1 MLLRAF
7 LSISLFM
14 MALSAGAATYS
25 PALRDGGSRFLVR
38 SLGSVCYSMDSFR
51 RGLPC
56 NPAFVAKE
64 KAPRFDADLM
74 LGSNM
79 EYLRE
84 AEELLDGKSDEQA
97 VAKLFSRREM
107 VDGEISVEAS
117 FQRPTWGISVEPYRL
132 VYVYQF
138 ENAALPMV
146 DMIASEEQSIKAQLA
161 SFTSGN
167 FYAGLQ
173 LRYTHIKYIGNSFS
187 VAEAMAGDNEK
198 LFEIHNQDILY
209 VEPGLLYAWED
220 TVWEPQISAM
230 LSQWGVSSKKSEQY
244 PIRPQGLLGASV
256 KPAVPLG
263 LLEVG
268 VQFQIH
274 NETENFQDAVRAAIT
289 YQLGLL
295 QAVLSGSQY
304 DQSAGFLAT
313 YKNFSTGLS
322 YWSEKQN
329 KSVFIQFG
337 VSL

>member
-1 MLLRAF
+1 MLLR
-7 LSISLFM
+7 LLVLFAAM
-14 MALSAGAATYS
+14 SALTAQGATYS
-25 PALRDGGSRFLVR
+25 PVLRDGGSRFLVR

-56 NPAFVAKE
+56 NPAFVAKD
-64 KAPRFDADLM
+64 KAPRFDVDLM

-84 AEELLDGKSDEQA
+84 AEELLNGKSDEQG
-97 VAKLFSRREM
+97 VAKIFSRREM
-107 VDGEISVEAS
+107 VDGEISIEAS
-117 FQRPTWGISVEPYRL
+117 FQRPTWGVSIEPYRL

-146 DMIASEEQSIKAQLA
+146 DLIASEEQSLKAQLA

-187 VAEAMAGDNEK
+187 IAEAMAGDNEK

-209 VEPGLLYAWED
+209 VEPGILYAWED
-220 TVWEPQISAM
+220 AVWEPQISAM
-230 LSQWGVSSKKSEQY
+230 LSQWGVSSKKSEQF
-244 PIRPQGLLGASV
+244 PIRPQGLLGASL

-268 VQFQIH
+268 MQVQIH
-274 NETENFQDAVRAAIT
+274 NETKNFQDAVRAAIT

-295 QAVLSGSQY
+295 QAVVSGSQY

-313 YKNFSTGLS
+313 YKSFSTGLS
-322 YWSEKQN
+322 YWSERQN
-329 KSVFIQFG
+329 KSVFVQFG

>member
-1 MLLRAF
+1 MLLR
-7 LSISLFM
+7 LLVLFAAM
-14 MALSAGAATYS
+14 SALTAQGATYS
-25 PALRDGGSRFLVR
+25 PVLRDGGSRFLVR

-56 NPAFVAKE
+56 NPAFVAKD
-64 KAPRFDADLM
+64 KAPRFDVDLM

-84 AEELLDGKSDEQA
+84 AEELLNGKSDEQG
-97 VAKLFSRREM
+97 VAKIFSRREM
-107 VDGEISVEAS
+107 VDGEISIEAS
-117 FQRPTWGISVEPYRL
+117 FQRPTWGVSIEPYRL

-146 DMIASEEQSIKAQLA
+146 DLIASEEQSLKAQLA

-187 VAEAMAGDNEK
+187 IAEAMAGDNEK

-209 VEPGLLYAWED
+209 VEPGILYAWED
-220 TVWEPQISAM
+220 AVWEPQISAM
-230 LSQWGVSSKKSEQY
+230 LSQWGVSSKKSEQF
-244 PIRPQGLLGASV
+244 PIRPQGLLGASL

-268 VQFQIH
+268 MQVQIH
-274 NETENFQDAVRAAIT
+274 NETKNFQDAVRAAIN

-295 QAVLSGSQY
+295 QAVVSGSQY

-313 YKNFSTGLS
+313 YKSFSTGLS
-322 YWSEKQN
+322 YWSERQN
-329 KSVFIQFG
+329 KSVFVQFG

>member
-1 MLLRAF
+1 MLLR
-7 LSISLFM
+7 IVSLITLTF
-14 MALSAGAATYS
+14 ASLAAHAATYS
-25 PALRDGGSRFLVR
+25 PAIRDGGSRFLAR
-38 SLGSVCYSMDSFR
+38 SLGSACYSMDSLR

-56 NPAFVAKE
+56 NPAYVAKE
-64 KAPRFDADLM
+64 KSPRFDTDLL

-84 AEELLDGKSDEQA
+84 AESLLNGNSDEAA
-97 VAKLFSRREM
+97 VAKMFSRREA
-107 VDGEISVEAS
+107 VDGEISIEAS

-138 ENAALPMV
+138 ENSSLPMV

-161 SFTSGN
+161 SFTAGN

-173 LRYTHIKYIGNSFS
+173 LRYTHVKYVGNYFS
-187 VAEAMAGDNEK
+187 VVEAVAGDNDE

-220 TVWEPQISAM
+220 ALWEPQISAM
-230 LSQWGVSSKKSEQY
+230 LSQWGVSDKKTEQY

-256 KPAVPLG
+256 KPALPLG

-274 NETENFQDAVRAAIT
+274 NETENFQDAVRGAVT
-289 YQLGLL
+289 YQLGVL
-295 QAVLSGSQY
+295 QGVLSASQY
-304 DQSAGFLAT
+304 DQAAAFLAT
-313 YKNFSTGLS
+313 YKSFSTGLS
-322 YWSEKQN
+322 YWSERTN
-329 KSVFIQFG
+329 KSVFVQFG

>member
-1 MLLRAF
+1 MLLR
-7 LSISLFM
+7 LLVLFAAM
-14 MALSAGAATYS
+14 SALTAQGATYS
-25 PALRDGGSRFLVR
+25 PVLRDGGSRFLVR

-56 NPAFVAKE
+56 NPAFVAKD
-64 KAPRFDADLM
+64 KAPRFDVDLT

-84 AEELLDGKSDEQA
+84 AEELLNGKSDEQG
-97 VAKLFSRREM
+97 VAKIFSRREM
-107 VDGEISVEAS
+107 VDGEISIEAS
-117 FQRPTWGISVEPYRL
+117 FQRPTWGVSIEPYRL

-146 DMIASEEQSIKAQLA
+146 ELIASEEQSLKAQLA

-187 VAEAMAGDNEK
+187 IAEAMAGDNEK

-209 VEPGLLYAWED
+209 VEPGILYAWED
-220 TVWEPQISAM
+220 AVWEPQISAM

-244 PIRPQGLLGASV
+244 PIRPQGLLGASL
-256 KPAVPLG
+256 KPTVPLG

-268 VQFQIH
+268 MQVQIH
-274 NETENFQDAVRAAIT
+274 NETKNFQDAVRAAIT

-295 QAVLSGSQY
+295 QAVVSGSQY

-313 YKNFSTGLS
+313 YKSFSTGLS
-322 YWSEKQN
+322 YWSERQN
-329 KSVFIQFG
+329 KSVFVQFG

>member
-1 MLLRAF
+1 MLLR
-7 LSISLFM
+7 LLVLFAAM
-14 MALSAGAATYS
+14 SALTAQGATYS
-25 PALRDGGSRFLVR
+25 PVLRDGGSRFLVR

-56 NPAFVAKE
+56 NPAFVAKD
-64 KAPRFDADLM
+64 KAPRFDVDLM

-84 AEELLDGKSDEQA
+84 AEELLNGKSDEQG
-97 VAKLFSRREM
+97 VAKIFSRREM
-107 VDGEISVEAS
+107 VDGEISIEAS
-117 FQRPTWGISVEPYRL
+117 FQRPTWGVSIEPYRL

-146 DMIASEEQSIKAQLA
+146 ELIASEEQSLKAQLA

-187 VAEAMAGDNEK
+187 IAEAMAGDNEK

-209 VEPGLLYAWED
+209 VEPGILYAWED
-220 TVWEPQISAM
+220 AVWEPQISAM

-244 PIRPQGLLGASV
+244 PIRPQGLLGASL
-256 KPAVPLG
+256 KPTVPMG

-268 VQFQIH
+268 MQVQIH
-274 NETENFQDAVRAAIT
+274 NETKNFQDAVRAAIT

-295 QAVLSGSQY
+295 QAVVSGSQY

-313 YKNFSTGLS
+313 YKSFSTGLS
-322 YWSEKQN
+322 YWSERQN
-329 KSVFIQFG
+329 KSVFVQFG